1 VKLFWK
7 PKPKTL
13 NIAVVG
19 NCQARPMAH
28 LLTLLCPKIN
38 ISAIGIVHLLNDKE
52 QDVYEKY
59 FHRADFIFAQRVTE
73 NYPCKFIRTNVLKN
87 KWGNKVIVW
96 PNMYYRGYNPELIYL
111 RGVGR
116 QPLRGPLGDYHN
128 KTFIDGWA
136 KGLSVKD
143 TLDLHNSIKYNY
155 EMYGQV
161 PDSSLDALKMR
172 EKSCDVKI
180 TQYLEERL
188 WKKRLFFTFN
198 HPKNKLLLYTAKN
211 LIKYTEVQY
220 QPIKKVAEIEPLGQ
234 LCPPLNPWI
243 KEKYGLDSDKVNIW
257 KGLAVDEIN
266 ENDIITGQGHEFQ
279 DNEIIDIF
287 FQIYSANEDTIY
299 NFLKRQNKL
308 L

>member
-1 VKLFWK
+1 
-7 PKPKTL
+7 
-13 NIAVVG
+13 
-19 NCQARPMAH
+19 
-28 LLTLLCPKIN
+28 
-38 ISAIGIVHLLNDKE
+38 
-52 QDVYEKY
+52 
-59 FHRADFIFAQRVTE
+59 
-73 NYPCKFIRTNVLKN
+73 
-87 KWGNKVIVW
+87 
-96 PNMYYRGYNPELIYL
+96 
-111 RGVGR
+111 
-116 QPLRGPLGDYHN
+116 
-128 KTFIDGWA
+128 
-136 KGLSVKD
+136 
-143 TLDLHNSIKYNY
+143 
-155 EMYGQV
+155 
-161 PDSSLDALKMR
+161 LKMR

-220 QPIKKVAEIEPLGQ
+220 QSIKKVAEIEPLGQ

-266 ENDIITGQGHEFQ
+266 ENDIITGQGREFQ